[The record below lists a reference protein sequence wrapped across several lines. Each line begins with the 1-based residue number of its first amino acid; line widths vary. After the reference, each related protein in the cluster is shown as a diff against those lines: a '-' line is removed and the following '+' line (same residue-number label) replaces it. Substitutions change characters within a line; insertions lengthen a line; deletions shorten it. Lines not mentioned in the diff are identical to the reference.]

1 MDLWNK
7 DKSIILSSVIIKCVY
22 AAIAV
27 CCAAAPFLVKMY
39 DERVSLPMW
48 GVSVFVPLIVT
59 LYLAVPPALTA
70 MVCLDLLLRNIQ
82 KGEPFINKNVKYL
95 RIISYCC
102 FAEAVVFIY
111 FAVLRPFAFAI
122 VFAAAFMGVI
132 LRVVKNCFE
141 QAVAIREENDFTI

>member
-1 MDLWNK
+1 MWNK
-7 DKSIILSSVIIKCVY
+7 DKSIILSSAIIKFVY
-22 AAIAV
+22 AAIFA
-27 CCAAAPFLVKMY
+27 CCIAAPFLVKMY
-39 DERVSLPMW
+39 DENVSIPQW

-59 LYLAVPPALTA
+59 LYCAVPPALTA
-70 MVCLDLLLRNIQ
+70 MVCLDMLLFNIR
-82 KGEPFINKNVKYL
+82 KEKPFINKNVRYL

-102 FAEAVVFIY
+102 FAEAVVFVY

-141 QAVAIREENDFTI
+141 QAVALREENDFTI